1 MAATTVAINLEAKT
15 SGTESVKSLKTQIRE
30 ATQEAVLLAQKF
42 GEFSPEATAAAQN
55 VAKLKDQMGD
65 FQQRVAALNPDK
77 FAAIGTVVKGMTG
90 GIQAA
95 QGAMALFG
103 SESEDVQKALLK
115 VQGAMAF
122 AQGMDQLMAM
132 KNSFGAMAQLIK
144 TNVIAAFTT
153 LKGAIIATGIG
164 ALAILIGVVVN
175 NFEAISD
182 WIMSSPL
189 GSLIRAVG
197 DLVQQFTDF
206 VGITSEAERQLDKL
220 SAANE
225 RANED
230 MENRIKVLTAQG
242 GKEKDIYAMRVKQ
255 ANNELQTLRETLKV
269 KGKLSEDEAKQF
281 REAKTK
287 LLVLSAE
294 YDKKLKDDTKKA
306 AEDAQK
312 TAEENYKKAVEIA
325 KQRAENERNTLLS
338 LNEEKRKALETA
350 AKNETELAA
359 VKYTND
365 LERIKEAKA
374 NELRQENLTAT
385 AKENINK
392 KFQLQETAAKAAYDK
407 TLLDIDKKQAEEAK
421 KVAADLAAWKK
432 GKDEEELT
440 GLNDF
445 YKKKQLVAIQNN
457 ATPEQLAAL
466 ELQRMEEE
474 KRLRLEQGQSIVD
487 IELQIA
493 AKKKEVY
500 DKDVEAKKKA
510 EEDKQKAEEATLKM
524 TAEGFAAIGDL
535 ATTFAGQSE
544 EQQRKAFEIKKA
556 ASTAQAIVETYMAAQ
571 SAYASQM
578 AIPTP
583 DAPVR
588 AAIAAGLA
596 IASGLT
602 RVAAIKKT
610 KFESKDAGGGGGG
623 NVPAAPSFTPTAGG
637 ALPDE
642 GQFGGMGRVYV
653 LEGDITKTQ
662 TRVRRLRNT
671 SVV

>member
-1 MAATTVAINLEAKT
+1 
-15 SGTESVKSLKTQIRE
+15 
-30 ATQEAVLLAQKF
+30 
-42 GEFSPEATAAAQN
+42 
-55 VAKLKDQMGD
+55 
-65 FQQRVAALNPDK
+65 
-77 FAAIGTVVKGMTG
+77 
-90 GIQAA
+90 
-95 QGAMALFG
+95 
-103 SESEDVQKALLK
+103 
-115 VQGAMAF
+115 
-122 AQGMDQLMAM
+122 
-132 KNSFGAMAQLIK
+132 
-144 TNVIAAFTT
+144 
-153 LKGAIIATGIG
+153 
-164 ALAILIGVVVN
+164 
-175 NFEAISD
+175 
-182 WIMSSPL
+182 MSSPL

-281 REAKTK
+281 RELKTK
-287 LLVLSAE
+287 LLVMSAE

-440 GLNDF
+440 GLNDY
-445 YKKKQLVAIQNN
+445 YKKKQLVAVQNN
-457 ATPEQLAAL
+457 ATPEQLAQI
-466 ELQRMEEE
+466 ELARMEEE
-474 KRLRLEQGQSIVD
+474 KRLLLEQKKSTTD
-487 IELQIA
+487 IELQIQ
-493 AKKKEVY
+493 Y
-500 DKDVEAKKKA
+500 
-510 EEDKQKAEEATLKM
+510 Q
-524 TAEGFAAIGDL
+524 
-535 ATTFAGQSE
+535 
-544 EQQRKAFEIKKA
+544 
-556 ASTAQAIVETYMAAQ
+556 
-571 SAYASQM
+571 
-578 AIPTP
+578 
-583 DAPVR
+583 
-588 AAIAAGLA
+588 
-596 IASGLT
+596 
-602 RVAAIKKT
+602 
-610 KFESKDAGGGGGG
+610 
-623 NVPAAPSFTPTAGG
+623 
-637 ALPDE
+637 
-642 GQFGGMGRVYV
+642 
-653 LEGDITKTQ
+653 
-662 TRVRRLRNT
+662 
-671 SVV
+671 

>member
-1 MAATTVAINLEAKT
+1 MATTTVAINLEAKT
-15 SGTESVKSLKTQIRE
+15 KGTDSVKTLKTQIRE

-42 GEFSPEATAAAQN
+42 GEFSPEATAAAQK
-55 VAKLKDQMGD
+55 VAKLKDTMGD
-65 FQQRVAALNPDK
+65 FQQRVASLNPDK
-77 FAAIGTVVKGMTG
+77 FAAIGKVVSGMAG
-90 GIQAA
+90 GISAA

-122 AQGMDQLMAM
+122 AQGMDQLMNMENTLGGIANM
-132 KNSFGAMAQLIK
+132 IK
-144 TNVIAAFTT
+144 TNVVAAFTT

-220 SAANE
+220 TAANE

-230 MENRIKVLTAQG
+230 MENRIKVMTAQG
-242 GKEKDIYAMRVKQ
+242 AKEKDIYALRVKQ
-255 ANNELQTLRETLKV
+255 ANNELATLRETLKV

-281 REAKTK
+281 RELKTK
-287 LLVLSAE
+287 LLVMSAE
-294 YDKKLKDDTKKA
+294 YDKKIKDDTKKA

-312 TAEENYKKAVEIA
+312 TADENYKKAVEIA

-350 AKNETELAA
+350 AKNETELAS
-359 VKYTND
+359 VKYNND

-385 AKENINK
+385 AKENITK
-392 KFQLQETAAKAAYDK
+392 KFQLQEIAAKAAYDK

-421 KVAADLAAWKK
+421 KAATDLAAWKK
-432 GKDEEELT
+432 QKDEEELT
-440 GLNDF
+440 GLNEF
-445 YKKKQLVAIQNN
+445 YKKKQLLAIQNN
-457 ATPEQLAAL
+457 ATTEELTTL
-466 ELQRMEEE
+466 ELQRMDEE
-474 KRLRLEQGQSIVD
+474 KRLRLEQGLSIVD

-493 AKKKEVY
+493 TKKKEIR
-500 DKDVEAKKKA
+500 DKDVADAKA
-510 EEDKQKAEEATLKM
+510 AEEAKQVAQLDTLRAAASAISALSGLFK
-524 TAEGFAAIGDL
+524 EGSDAA
-535 ATTFAGQSE
+535 
-544 EQQRKAFEIKKA
+544 KA
-556 ASTAQAIVETYMAAQ
+556 AALADIAINTGVGFVQGLDIAQKGAKATGPAAP
-571 SAYASQM
+571 YAFPIFYATQ
-578 AIPTP
+578 
-583 DAPVR
+583 
-588 AAIAAGLA
+588 IAAVLGAASRARA
-596 IASGLT
+596 IMKAGSGSGAS
-602 RVAAIKKT
+602 
-610 KFESKDAGGGGGG
+610 GGGGAAG
-623 NVPAAPSFTPTAGG
+623 VPAAPSFTPTAGG
-637 ALPDE
+637 ALPE
-642 GQFGGMGRVYV
+642 EAQFGGMGRVYV